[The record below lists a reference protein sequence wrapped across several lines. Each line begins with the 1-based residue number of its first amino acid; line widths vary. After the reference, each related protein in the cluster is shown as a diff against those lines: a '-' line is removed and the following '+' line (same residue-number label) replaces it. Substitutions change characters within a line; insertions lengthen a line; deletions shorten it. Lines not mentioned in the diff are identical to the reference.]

1 MLWKENLAPAIVNGC
16 HKLWSAQYF
25 SYNFNTSIMWAVWE
39 LKNIV
44 HYWEAVVQGAEM
56 DSLCLS
62 DGCGREVPTNHRE
75 RPRPHTCHCPV
86 WLGEQ
91 ENQRIKTYLKTR
103 TENKSESNDQR
114 QDMIGPNDPPPLHL
128 IPFNLSMK
136 TKQKSRA
143 GKDRQQDMTHTS
155 ITKPFRGHLS
165 FTDFF
170 FVHLFFFI
178 DSFSSLVF
186 KRTIKRSR
194 NGVYVRLTER
204 QVAKRRRWNPQE
216 TLAKERKM
224 AGAAQKG

>member
-128 IPFNLSMK
+128 IPFNLSLK
-136 TKQKSRA
+136 TKHKSRV
-143 GKDRQQDMTHTS
+143 GKDRQQDMNHMS
-155 ITKPFRGHLS
+155 ITKSSEVIFQI
-165 FTDFF
+165 FF
-170 FVHLFFFI
+170 CTFQFFC
-178 DSFSSLVF
+178 FSSSIVFPSLVL

-194 NGVYVRLTER
+194 NGVFTYDWLTH
-204 QVAKRRRWNPQE
+204 K
-216 TLAKERKM
+216 
-224 AGAAQKG
+224 